1 MNKSRIIQGIIL
13 TVCGV
18 ASSGAIFLIGL
29 SSAGPVLNT
38 ACAATA
44 EEKKIDVKVDNPI
57 KANTIE
63 EIINNVIDFFFT
75 IALIICPL
83 IIIVGGF
90 MMVTS
95 GGDPGKVE
103 TGKKM
108 VYYALIGLGIVIM
121 AKGFVLAL
129 KQILKVKKPV
139 TMISFIPIAGML
151 INGISKTKARMGER
165 PDPAKQKI

>member
-13 TVCGV
+13 TVCAV

-38 ACAATA
+38 AYAATE

-95 GGDPGKVE
+95 GGDPGKVQ
-103 TGKKM
+103 TGRNM

-139 TMISFIPIAGML
+139 TMISFVPIAGML
-151 INGISKTKARMGER
+151 INGINKTKARMGER

>member
-1 MNKSRIIQGIIL
+1 MQKNRIIQKIVL
-13 TVCGV
+13 TFCAV
-18 ASSGAIFLIGL
+18 ASGAVFFAGMAVID
-29 SSAGPVLNT
+29 SSFNT
-38 ACAATA
+38 AIAAVDD
-44 EEKKIDVKVDNPI
+44 EETKDPVDVKINNPI
-57 KANTIE
+57 KAGSIE
-63 EIINNVIDFFFT
+63 EIIENVINFFFT

-108 VYYALIGLGIVIM
+108 VYYALIGLGIVVL

-129 KQILKVKKPV
+129 KQILNVKK
-139 TMISFIPIAGML
+139 
-151 INGISKTKARMGER
+151 
-165 PDPAKQKI
+165 

>member
-1 MNKSRIIQGIIL
+1 MKDKEKYTEKMKKIRIVQGIML
-13 TVCGV
+13 AFCAV
-18 ASSGAIFLIGL
+18 AAVAVF
-29 SSAGPVLNT
+29 AGP
-38 ACAATA
+38 AAVNGRFDTVIA
-44 EEKKIDVKVDNPI
+44 AVDDEEPKDPVDVKIDNPI
-57 KANTIE
+57 KAGSIE
-63 EIINNVIDFFFT
+63 EIIENVINFFFT

-108 VYYALIGLGIVIM
+108 VYYALIGLGIVVL

-129 KQILKVKKPV
+129 KQILNVKK
-139 TMISFIPIAGML
+139 
-151 INGISKTKARMGER
+151 
-165 PDPAKQKI
+165 